1 MVGRHFLFYIILEV
15 NSNSEEE
22 VACFSVN
29 LINKIAEAVFI
40 SNLKRQELIGCC
52 HTSLPSDV
60 ECVGAF
66 HVIFCNEEAYIRTGE
81 EANFGVAALNE
92 VPRTVSFE
100 LYEARIPVLASFS
113 NISSTYRPVERVVNW
128 SCIRYT
134 DIQSFKFRLRV
145 EVAVNVRNV
154 STPPYCDVLL
164 CTCAYCN
171 YCKKATNKI
180 FFIVDS
186 FLVNNT

>member
-1 MVGRHFLFYIILEV
+1 MVGRLFLSYIILEV

-40 SNLKRQELIGCC
+40 SNLKRQELIGCS

-81 EANFGVAALNE
+81 EAN
-92 VPRTVSFE
+92 
-100 LYEARIPVLASFS
+100 LASPPLTKFHAPFP
-113 NISSTYRPVERVVNW
+113 SSCMKPG
-128 SCIRYT
+128 S
-134 DIQSFKFRLRV
+134 QSLH
-145 EVAVNVRNV
+145 
-154 STPPYCDVLL
+154 P
-164 CTCAYCN
+164 
-171 YCKKATNKI
+171 
-180 FFIVDS
+180 
-186 FLVNNT
+186 LVT

>member
-1 MVGRHFLFYIILEV
+1 MVGRHFLSYIILEV

-40 SNLKRQELIGCC
+40 SNLKRQELIGCS

-113 NISSTYRPVERVVNW
+113 NISCTYRPVERVVNW

-134 DIQSFKFRLRV
+134 DI
-145 EVAVNVRNV
+145 
-154 STPPYCDVLL
+154 
-164 CTCAYCN
+164 
-171 YCKKATNKI
+171 
-180 FFIVDS
+180 
-186 FLVNNT
+186 

>member
-52 HTSLPSDV
+52 HTSLSSDV

-81 EANFGVAALNE
+81 EANLGVAALNE

-113 NISSTYRPVERVVNW
+113 NVSSTYRPVERVVNW

-171 YCKKATNKI
+171 YCKKGYQ
-180 FFIVDS
+180 
-186 FLVNNT
+186 

>member
-1 MVGRHFLFYIILEV
+1 LVGRLFLFYIILEV

-52 HTSLPSDV
+52 HTSMPSDV

-81 EANFGVAALNE
+81 EPNLGVAALNE

-113 NISSTYRPVERVVNW
+113 NVSSTYRPVERVVNW
-128 SCIRYT
+128 SCDTPI
-134 DIQSFKFRLRV
+134 FKALNSDFVLKSP
-145 EVAVNVRNV
+145 
-154 STPPYCDVLL
+154 STSETFPPHHIVMFF
-164 CTCAYCN
+164 CALAPIATIA
-171 YCKKATNKI
+171 KRATNKI

>member
-1 MVGRHFLFYIILEV
+1 MVGRHFLSYIILEV

-81 EANFGVAALNE
+81 EANLGVAALNE

-113 NISSTYRPVERVVNW
+113 NISSTSRT
-128 SCIRYT
+128 SCQLELYKIHRY
-134 DIQSFKFRLRV
+134 SKL
-145 EVAVNVRNV
+145 
-154 STPPYCDVLL
+154 
-164 CTCAYCN
+164 
-171 YCKKATNKI
+171 
-180 FFIVDS
+180 
-186 FLVNNT
+186 